1 MQTTIFNMAEIKDI
15 NDAPGTQN
23 THQSYHFGGNAP
35 EVNSKSLQLATVL
48 QSTLEL
54 NKLLELFDDELSS
67 LVKHDGL
74 SYVNKEEN
82 HRVTFGEEVRH
93 RCTYRLILL
102 DKDIGELTL
111 YRHSQFDDEETRQL
125 ENTIAALVYPLRN
138 AILYKQAVEKAYRD
152 PLTGVNNRA
161 ALDNAL
167 EQEINLARRH
177 STPLSIIMLD
187 IDKFKRIND
196 TYGHIAGD
204 AVLKRIA
211 ESMVESARG
220 SDVIYRYGGEE
231 FVILLRNT
239 DKSGATLLAERIRA
253 AIESIMF
260 KYDSFDIRI
269 TASAGL
275 TTMLEDDD
283 LSGLLDRCDKAL
295 YDAKQQGRNRVVV
308 AENDN

>member
-1 MQTTIFNMAEIKDI
+1 MAEIKDI
-15 NDAPGTQN
+15 NDAPGAQN
-23 THQSYHFGGNAP
+23 TSQACHFGGDTSDVDN
-35 EVNSKSLQLATVL
+35 KSLQLATIL

-67 LVKHDGL
+67 LVVHDGL
-74 SYVNKEEN
+74 AYINKEEN
-82 HRVTFGEEVRH
+82 HNISFGEEARH
-93 RCTYRLILL
+93 RCSYRLVLM
-102 DKDIGELTL
+102 DSDIGELIL
-111 YRHSQFDDEETRQL
+111 YRHSKFDEEETQQV

-167 EQEINLARRH
+167 EQEINLAKRH
-177 STPLSIIMLD
+177 GTPLSVIIFD
-187 IDKFKRIND
+187 IDNFKRIND
-196 TYGHIAGD
+196 TYGHITGD

-211 ESMVESARG
+211 ESMTQSARG

-239 DKSGATLLAERIRA
+239 DESGATLLAERIRQ
-253 AIESIMF
+253 AIDSIIF
-260 KYDSFDIRI
+260 KYDNFDIRI

-275 TTMLEDDD
+275 SSIRAEDD
-283 LSGLLDRCDKAL
+283 LNSLLERSDKAL
-295 YDAKQQGRNRVVV
+295 YDAKQQGRNRIVV
-308 AENDN
+308 AKGR

>member
-1 MQTTIFNMAEIKDI
+1 MRNTILNMAEIKDI
-15 NDAPGTQN
+15 NDAPGAQH
-23 THQSYHFGGNAP
+23 THQSYHFGGDTP
-35 EVNSKSLQLATVL
+35 DVSDKSLKLATIL

-54 NKLLELFDDELSS
+54 NKLLELFDDELST

-74 SYVNKEEN
+74 KYVNKVEV
-82 HRVTFGEEVRH
+82 HTVTFGEEARH
-93 RCTYRLILL
+93 SCSYRLVLL
-102 DKDIGELTL
+102 DNDIGELTL
-111 YRHSQFDDEETRQL
+111 YRHTRFEQDETLLL

-167 EQEINLARRH
+167 EQEINLAQRH
-177 STPLSIIMLD
+177 ETPLSIIILD
-187 IDKFKRIND
+187 VDMFKRVND

-211 ESMVESARG
+211 ESMTECARG

-239 DKSGATLLAERIRA
+239 DEPGATLLAERIRK
-253 AIESIMF
+253 AIESILL
-260 KYDSFDIRI
+260 KYDNFDIRF

-275 TTMLEDDD
+275 ATLSKTDNFESLLE
-283 LSGLLDRCDKAL
+283 RCDKAL
-295 YDAKQQGRNRVVV
+295 YAAKEQGRNRVVV
-308 AENDN
+308 SESEA